1 MTIKIYS
8 IDMYVL
14 IDIRYTQLY
23 IYVTTTTRNTE
34 HLLKIIQRRTNVQ
47 KKRRSLEEAL
57 IKSGGLLQTRDL
69 FPPSVSLLGLTSM
82 PLLLV
87 TDSRITRRW
96 PWHEEWWTFSF
107 GGRVM
112 DSRGKRKIEWTPK
125 WWARER
131 WRGGE
136 NM

>member
-1 MTIKIYS
+1 MIKIYS

-34 HLLKIIQRRTNVQ
+34 HLLKIIQRTNVQ